1 MCHLKQQGKFT
12 LFRYFPLCYDRVI
25 DNKRCVAMQ
34 CRDANQNIKKF
45 SLRQRETGR
54 RAYARNVRLRFLY
67 RQYHQRFIFRVI
79 ETLVETWKN

>member
-1 MCHLKQQGKFT
+1 
-12 LFRYFPLCYDRVI
+12 
-25 DNKRCVAMQ
+25 MQ